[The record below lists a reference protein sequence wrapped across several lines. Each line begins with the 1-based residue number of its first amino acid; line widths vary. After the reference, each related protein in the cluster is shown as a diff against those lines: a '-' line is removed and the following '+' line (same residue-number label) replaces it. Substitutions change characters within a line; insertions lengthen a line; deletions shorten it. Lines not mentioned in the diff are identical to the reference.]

1 VFKRKLIKSLKN
13 HLSHKE
19 ITLIIGPRQAGK
31 TTLMLLL
38 KDYLE
43 KKGHSTLFLN
53 LDIEADKRFFV
64 SQETLIQKI
73 ELELGKKGGFIFQ
86 NFVFNILREKLRF
99 SSARVNFW
107 RTTDGAEVD
116 FVLDFARE
124 LIPVEVKWTELKK
137 PAITRSLRSFIN
149 QYQPS
154 RSYIVNLTL
163 KETLEIEKTEINFI
177 PFSKLI
183 GVKFVA

>member
-1 VFKRKLIKSLKN
+1 
-13 HLSHKE
+13 
-19 ITLIIGPRQAGK
+19 
-31 TTLMLLL
+31 M
-38 KDYLE
+38 
-43 KKGHSTLFLN
+43 
-53 LDIEADKRFFV
+53 
-64 SQETLIQKI
+64 
-73 ELELGKKGGFIFQ
+73 
-86 NFVFNILREKLRF
+86 
-99 SSARVNFW
+99 
-107 RTTDGAEVD
+107 
-116 FVLDFARE
+116 LDFARE